1 VGELERA
8 AREGRAGKSA
18 EARRFLE
25 ELGVSEEDARQIGDV
40 DTEIDD
46 VTEQRDRE
54 AHERLFGG
62 SQ

>member
-1 VGELERA
+1 VNSREPQEKGAPARA
-8 AREGRAGKSA
+8 PRPDD
-18 EARRFLE
+18 FFE